1 MSDSEEEPPPLEDMS
16 QYLPSKPHPTAPVV
30 ERNVQV
36 QPTKPAPKQDSAF
49 GQGLKKGFF
58 SSKPAPRP
66 APQPVSQSS
75 AASLPAEVIDVRP
88 THPKTSGLVLSEV
101 QQAMQYTEDRQQ
113 EWLTP
118 DLLQRF
124 AQNPVLARGFTDPRC
139 MAAVEEMRTN
149 PKAVSEKYGKDPEL
163 TEFLRQFAGLMAEHF
178 GEIGKKKQEEVD
190 TKTSTD
196 PEVQAL
202 LQDRAVKKVIR
213 RMQKGK
219 PVDLHE

>member
-1 MSDSEEEPPPLEDMS
+1 MSDSDEEPPPLEDMS
-16 QYLPSKPHPTAPVV
+16 QYLPTKPQPAPIAPVV
-30 ERNVQV
+30 ERNIPV
-36 QPTKPAPKQDSAF
+36 KPAKPPPKDDSSF

-58 SSKPAPRP
+58 SSKPAPKP
-66 APQPVSQSS
+66 APKSS
-75 AASLPAEVIDVRP
+75 PIPPPTEIIDVRP

-101 QQAMQYTEDRQQ
+101 QQVMQYTEECQQ

-124 AQNPVLARGFTDPRC
+124 AQNPVLARGFMNPRC

-149 PKAVSEKYGKDPEL
+149 PRAATEKYGKDPEL
-163 TEFLRQFAGLMAEHF
+163 MEFLRAFAGLMAEQF
-178 GEIGKKKQEEVD
+178 GEIGKKKQEEAEM
-190 TKTSTD
+190 KANTD

-202 LQDRAVKKVIR
+202 LQDRGVKKVIR